1 MALQR
6 CPDCKQRIRV
16 RNFKLHEKE
25 CPVIKQQKKREFNKR
40 VTQSIECRLNL
51 LKQFPNEP
59 IPGNLE
65 SIPDNVFNEL
75 IYRLEVEKKQA
86 EDSLQAKKEKLE
98 DKLAEIKKQEEEQ
111 AAAELKEKQRKE
123 QEEAARLEQK
133 QKEDAGNNVYHEQ
146 RANNIK
152 EVEQKLAVP
161 EKPKE
166 PTVDELIR
174 DIEETQSL
182 LSAEKKEP
190 TVNELRELAKAKG
203 LRGYHNMKLERLKEK
218 LGIK

>member
-6 CPDCKQRIRV
+6 CPECKQRIRV

-25 CPVIKQQKKREFNKR
+25 CPVIKQRKKREFNKR
-40 VTQSIECRLNL
+40 VTQSLDYRLNL
-51 LKQFPNEP
+51 LEQFPNEP

-133 QKEDAGNNVYHEQ
+133 RKEDAGNSSYHEQ

-166 PTVDELIR
+166 PTVDELIK
-174 DIEETQSL
+174 DIEETESL

-190 TVNELRELAKAKG
+190 TIDELREMAKAKG
-203 LRGYHNMKLERLKEK
+203 LRGYHNMKLETLKEK